1 MREKAKTSLVTSD
14 SNVVTSVHKFNRR
27 VDKVRLKSFVPH
39 TKLTVIVAI
48 IRWTI
53 PLEIVFHLPQR
64 SFSFVSVLPQD
75 KSR

>member
-14 SNVVTSVHKFNRR
+14 SNVVHKFNRR
-27 VDKVRLKSFVPH
+27 VNKVRLKSFLPH

-75 KSR
+75 KSC